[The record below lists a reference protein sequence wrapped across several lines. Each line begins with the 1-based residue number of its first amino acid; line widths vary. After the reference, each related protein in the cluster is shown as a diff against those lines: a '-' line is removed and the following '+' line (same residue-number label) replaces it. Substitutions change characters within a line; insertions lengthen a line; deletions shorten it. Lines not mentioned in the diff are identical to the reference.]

1 MGAGKDLWNELV
13 MQINKFDLSGW
24 GALYATDAVL
34 IDPTGRYEGREAI
47 EPYLEE
53 SCKPF
58 SDQRMETVL
67 VIEDGDTTVAEWT
80 WTASHTGSLAMPDG
94 SEVPPTG
101 KALVGAGVTIIT
113 VRDGKIASERDYFD
127 SAAVMS
133 QVAPLPGT

>member
-1 MGAGKDLWNELV
+1 
-13 MQINKFDLSGW
+13 
-24 GALYATDAVL
+24 
-34 IDPTGRYEGREAI
+34 
-47 EPYLEE
+47 
-53 SCKPF
+53 
-58 SDQRMETVL
+58 METVL

-101 KALVGAGVTIIT
+101 TALVGAGVTIIT

-133 QVAPLPGT
+133 QMTPMPGT